1 MLLMMGGVQPVA
13 RTRTGEVV
21 WYLSGSV
28 GALEAHHYAEA
39 SGGVVVRGETGLQ
52 VAARLRQ
59 QGWTGRLWL
68 DPAVYER
75 PGNASDLTLFGDRWA
90 VAQAELGV
98 TEVVSPGA
106 YVAEVDR
113 DGLDR
118 AIEGQRAWLAQVGPG
133 RLSLALHSRWL
144 SSDVDF
150 LIDRLRA
157 IAEPLAVALADP
169 NDPLAHA
176 GAVAGYV
183 ELIRGVP
190 GLMLLRGDLGAV
202 GGVANGAEHG
212 AIGTSTT
219 VRHAVPP
226 GKRGGGVPG
235 DRTPS
240 VFLRETLAFRLGSFL
255 DQLPRNAVPSCD
267 LACCLGAR
275 LSRFNDE
282 RLGAEARLHNR
293 FAVQSV
299 IDGVLRRVPSARAA
313 AFRSMCQEAV
323 VATERLSTEA
333 RRPIAPAPQLIA
345 WAGLRPR

>member
-1 MLLMMGGVQPVA
+1 MMGGVQPVA

-28 GALEAHHYAEA
+28 GAVEAHLYADA
-39 SGGVVVRGETGLQ
+39 SGGVVLRGETGLQ

-75 PGNASDLTLFGDRWA
+75 PGNASDHTLFGDRWA
-90 VAQAELGV
+90 VAQAELRV
-98 TEVVSPGA
+98 TEVISPGA
-106 YVAEVDR
+106 YVAESDR
-113 DGLDR
+113 EGLDR
-118 AIEGQRAWLAQVGPG
+118 AIEDQRSWLGQVGQG

-144 SSDVDF
+144 SSDVGY
-150 LIDRLRA
+150 LIQRLRDL
-157 IAEPLAVALADP
+157 AEPLAIALADP
-169 NDPLAHA
+169 NDPLGHA

-183 ELIRGVP
+183 ELIHGVP

-240 VFLRETLAFRLGSFL
+240 IFLRDTLAFRLGSFL

-282 RLGAEARLHNR
+282 RLAAEARLHNR
-293 FAVQSV
+293 LTVQSV
-299 IDGVLRRVPSARAA
+299 IDEVLRRAPTARPN
-313 AFRSMCQEAV
+313 AFRSMCEEAV
-323 VATERLSTEA
+323 VATEALSSAA
-333 RRPIAPAPQLIA
+333 RRVIAPSPQLIA